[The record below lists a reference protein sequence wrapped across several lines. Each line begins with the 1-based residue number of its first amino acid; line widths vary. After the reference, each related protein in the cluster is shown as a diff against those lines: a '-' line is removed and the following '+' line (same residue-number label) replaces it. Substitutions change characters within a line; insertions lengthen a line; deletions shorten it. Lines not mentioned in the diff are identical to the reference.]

1 MGRRKFR
8 LGRLPKNYDRK
19 GGGGKKTIGRPRKL
33 ASNISSA
40 PSCVPGDK
48 SPDGILQSEDST
60 STIQSSKSLSLT
72 GRLTNTF
79 TSPDSSSSSSTV
91 HGSKSQS
98 VPEGQDNL
106 LAFPQTLLLHFPFL
120 VIYSH
125 MMIPQLLTPPTPTI
139 LLIHLFHLLL
149 YTVMDHDH

>member
-60 STIQSSKSLSLT
+60 STIQSSKSQSLT

-91 HGSKSQS
+91 HGSRSQS
-98 VPEGQDNL
+98 VPERSRQS
-106 LAFPQTLLLHFPFL
+106 
-120 VIYSH
+120 V
-125 MMIPQLLTPPTPTI
+125 PTR
-139 LLIHLFHLLL
+139 LGG
-149 YTVMDHDH
+149 